1 MSMDHAPAMLLYV
14 ENEVFT
20 RQMVEAALRDAGFAV
35 VIASNGAEAVDILE
49 ARNEAFQGLVT
60 DVNLGSG
67 PDGWDV
73 ARRARELVHA
83 MPVVYVSGASGQE
96 WTSKGVPNSVM
107 IAKPFALAQ
116 IVVAVSSLLN
126 ATDAV
131 LEN

>member
-1 MSMDHAPAMLLYV
+1 MPIEHAPAMVLYV
-14 ENEVFT
+14 EDELFT
-20 RQMVEAALRDAGFAV
+20 RQMVETALEEAGFAV
-35 VIASNGAEAVDILE
+35 VVASNGSEAFDILE
-49 ARNEAFQGLVT
+49 ARSEAFQGLVT
-60 DVNLGSG
+60 GVKFGNG

-73 ARRARELVHA
+73 ARRARELVHG